1 MSERMKILAVVGA
14 RPNFVK
20 IAALEKAFRAYPQ
33 VGFQIVHTG
42 QHYDPSLDE
51 VFFRE
56 LDIPKPDFHLGVGSD
71 TSNRQLGQMLLGL
84 EPVLEKTRPHA
95 VLVVGDTTSALAGA
109 LAASGT
115 GIPIAHVEAGLRSGD
130 RSMPEEINR
139 ILTDTVS
146 DFLFVTEQAGLE
158 NLEKEGVAGEKV
170 FFTGNCMMDTLM
182 LFRDAAARTAMVQR
196 LGLTVR
202 QYALVTLHRPS
213 NVDTEKGLE
222 TVIRILE
229 AMSEEIPLVF
239 PVHPRTAGRLK
250 AFGWMARLEAIADL
264 RVIEP
269 QGYLEFLN
277 LLENAALALTDSGGI
292 QDETTF
298 LGIPCL
304 TLRTTTER
312 PVTLSLGTNELIE
325 VPDPGLIRQKVQQI
339 REDKWKTGIIPERW
353 DGQSARRIAAILIQH
368 FPLLDER
375 ARFLPARSK
384 KN

>member
-1 MSERMKILAVVGA
+1 MGERMKILAVVGA

-20 IAALEKAFRAYPQ
+20 VAALEKAFRAFPQ
-33 VGFQIVHTG
+33 VAFQIVHTG
-42 QHYDPSLDE
+42 QHYDASLDA
-51 VFFRE
+51 VFFRQ

-71 TSNRQLGQMLLGL
+71 TPNRQLGQMLLGL
-84 EPVLEKTRPHA
+84 EPVMERTHPHV

-109 LAASGT
+109 LAASRM
-115 GIPIAHVEAGLRSGD
+115 GIPVAHVEAGLRSGD
-130 RSMPEEINR
+130 RGMPEEINR

-158 NLEKEGVAGEKV
+158 NLEKEGVAGDKV
-170 FFTGNCMMDTLM
+170 FFTGNCMIDTLM
-182 LFRDAAARTAMVQR
+182 LFRQASARTATVQH
-196 LGLTVR
+196 LGLKAR

-213 NVDTEKGLE
+213 NVDTENGLE

-229 AMSEEIPLVF
+229 AVGDEIPLVF
-239 PVHPRTAGRLK
+239 PVHPRTAGRLNT
-250 AFGWMARLEAIADL
+250 FGLMARLKAITHL

-277 LLENAALALTDSGGI
+277 LLENAALTVTDSGGI

-312 PVTLSLGTNELIE
+312 PVTLSLGTNELIA
-325 VPDPGLIRQKVQQI
+325 VPDPALIRQKVRQI
-339 REDKWKTGIIPERW
+339 RAGRWKTGTIPECW
-353 DGQSARRIAAILIQH
+353 DGQSARRIASILIQH
-368 FPLLDER
+368 FPHLDER